1 MPRDL
6 GVRQELEYHGEEHR
20 DQRQRQN
27 GVHDLGQ
34 CLHSRD
40 HAAEPLSHKRDGCRE
55 KKGNQEQ
62 EANHQDKTKSVAR
75 LCGPPHSVSTVK
87 RGPHLFR
94 RRQPLLGMVFK
105 NLDLRRRAKDDVP
118 QLFEILPKSVQC
130 VLVILDYKYAQRIEI
145 TGADTHTGNRF
156 PRPWQP

>member
-6 GVRQELEYHGEEHR
+6 GVRQELEYHGEEHC

-27 GVHDLGQ
+27 GVHNLGQ

-62 EANHQDKTKSVAR
+62 EANHQDKTKGEDS
-75 LCGPPHSVSTVK
+75 
-87 RGPHLFR
+87 
-94 RRQPLLGMVFK
+94 
-105 NLDLRRRAKDDVP
+105 
-118 QLFEILPKSVQC
+118 
-130 VLVILDYKYAQRIEI
+130 ILDNAEDAPPRLGLNAPDCIER
-145 TGADTHTGNRF
+145 GLQLPENARRSKKQCHDSD
-156 PRPWQP
+156 